1 MKWREV
7 AERLFPEGHAIAQT
21 GDVLSGIGVCKAT
34 TFAVTGTADHAEVG
48 IEACL
53 AMAQAVL
60 ACVRLHPAR
69 PILFLI
75 DTQGQ
80 RLRWRDEM
88 LGIQRYMAHL
98 ATCVE
103 VARMRGHPLLGL
115 VYDQALSGGI
125 LPSAMCADVCGALP
139 DAEIRVMN
147 LTAMARVTRID
158 ESRLRELSLSSPVFA
173 PGALHFVQMG
183 AVESIWD
190 GDLSQMLRAA
200 LAAADPRDRRA
211 ERGLARG
218 GRLRAFPVAER
229 IVNDD

>member
-1 MKWREV
+1 MNWRAV
-7 AERLFPEGHAIAQT
+7 ADRLFPQGHDIAQR
-21 GDVLSGIGVCKAT
+21 GDVLAGTGVCRDA
-34 TFAVTGTADHAEVG
+34 TFAVTGTTDHAEVG

-69 PILFLI
+69 PLLFLI

-80 RLRWRDEM
+80 RLRRRDEV
-88 LGIQRYMAHL
+88 LGIHRYMGHL

-103 VARMRGHPLLGL
+103 VARMHGHPVIGL

-125 LPSAMCADVCGALP
+125 LPSAMSADVCGALP

-158 ESRLRELSLSSPVFA
+158 ENRLRELSLSSPVFA
-173 PGALHFVQMG
+173 PGALHFVRMG
-183 AVESIWD
+183 AVESLWD
-190 GDLSQMLRAA
+190 GDLSECLLDA
-200 LAAADPRDRRA
+200 LAAGERRDCRA

-218 GRLRAFPVAER
+218 GRLCALPVAQR
-229 IVNDD
+229 IVDEA